1 MPPTDATEQTE
12 PTMTDKPDGK
22 RLGWTA
28 ALWTCVA
35 AIAFY
40 VLSIGPML
48 RLTRPHP
55 LAPRNASVHAAYSP
69 LFQLSRL
76 EVVGNGLAWYIT
88 LWGTGAYYDGPR
100 EGVLI
105 DKLPVK

>member
-1 MPPTDATEQTE
+1 MSEA
-12 PTMTDKPDGK
+12 DKPEGRGPEDK
-22 RLGWTA
+22 RGWWMA
-28 ALWTCVA
+28 ALGMGVA
-35 AIAFY
+35 AILLY
-40 VLSIGPML
+40 VLSIGPVL

-55 LAPRNASVHAAYSP
+55 LAPRIAAVHALYSP

-76 EVVGNGLAWYIT
+76 EAVGNGLAWYIT
-88 LWGTGAYYDGPR
+88 LWGTGAYYDGPH

>member
-1 MPPTDATEQTE
+1 
-12 PTMTDKPDGK
+12 MTDKPHGE
-22 RLGWTA
+22 RWGWTTG
-28 ALWTCVA
+28 LWIGVA
-35 AIAFY
+35 AIVFY

-55 LAPRNASVHAAYSP
+55 LAPRNAFVHAAYRP

-76 EVVGNGLAWYIT
+76 EIVGNGLVWYIT